1 LSGNTGTT
9 PPLSGD
15 PTTYLGTADS
25 QDFIIGTNAKE
36 RIRIK
41 SGGNV
46 GIGTENAGAKLHV
59 AGDVII
65 GALGNPINKVL
76 KTSITRDLPSVG
88 GGVQRIE
95 TFSVANCSL
104 NSIVTVSPE
113 FALGAGLMISWA
125 RVATAAIG
133 AIPGTVQV
141 AFYNATGA
149 AIDPASMKFNIMVV
163 E

>member
-1 LSGNTGTT
+1 
-9 PPLSGD
+9 LSGD

-59 AGDVII
+59 SGDVII

-76 KTSITRDLPSVG
+76 KTSITRNIPSIAAG
-88 GGVQRIE
+88 AQRLE
-95 TFSVANCSL
+95 TFSLANCAL

-113 FALGAGLMISWA
+113 AALPAGLIISYA
-125 RVATAAIG
+125 RVSIAAIG
-133 AIPGTVQV
+133 AIPGTVEV
-141 AFYNATGA
+141 AFYNVTGA
-149 AIDPASMKFNIMVV
+149 AVDPASMKFNIMAV